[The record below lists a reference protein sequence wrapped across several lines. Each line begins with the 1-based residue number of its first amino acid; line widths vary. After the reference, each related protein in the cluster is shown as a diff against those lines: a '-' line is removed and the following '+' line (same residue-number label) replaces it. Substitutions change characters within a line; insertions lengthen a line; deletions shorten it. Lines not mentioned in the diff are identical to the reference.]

1 VPCEAENTGRD
12 RYDAQHVSQFTTR
25 IKRCDPVAGKD
36 RKKELARQRYE
47 RQQQRRAIRQA
58 RARRMKIIGTV
69 VVVAVVAGGSGAIAF
84 AMSGPAKKKTNAA
97 ASVSSTP
104 SAAPSVS
111 AKPGECAYQ
120 PLPAEAAQ
128 GAKDV
133 GKPPVKPVKGTYK
146 MTIDTSLGTIVATL
160 DGTKA
165 ACTANSFKYLAG
177 KKFFNNTKC
186 HRLVT
191 QGIKVLQCGDPTAT
205 GTGGP
210 SYGFGNENVP
220 KAGKSGQA
228 TYKRGVI
235 AMAHSSAPNSN
246 GSQFFIVYGD
256 SPLPADYTVFG
267 QITKGMDVVD
277 SVAKA
282 GATPADQ
289 TGNTAPK
296 KKIEIKDLT
305 VAKM

>member
-1 VPCEAENTGRD
+1 
-12 RYDAQHVSQFTTR
+12 
-25 IKRCDPVAGKD
+25 VAGKD
-36 RKKELARQRYE
+36 RKRELARQRYE
-47 RQQQRRAIRQA
+47 RQMQRRAVRQA
-58 RARRMKIIGTV
+58 RARRVKIIGTV
-69 VVVAVVAGGSGAIAF
+69 VAVAVVAGGSGAIAF
-84 AMSGPAKKKTNAA
+84 AMNRPAKKTSAA
-97 ASVSSTP
+97 AATTTPTPTPTPTPTVSV
-104 SAAPSVS
+104 
-111 AKPGECAYQ
+111 KPGECGYI
-120 PLPAEAAQ
+120 PLTGAAAA
-128 GAKDV
+128 GAKNV
-133 GKPPVKPVKGTYK
+133 GTPPVKPVKGAYK
-146 MTIDTSLGTIVATL
+146 MTIDTTLGTIAAKV

-165 ACTANSFKYLAG
+165 ACTVNSFKYLAG

-205 GTGGP
+205 GAGGP

-220 KAGKSGQA
+220 KGGPTKQV

-235 AMAHSSAPNSN
+235 AMAHTDAPNSN

-256 SPLPADYTVFG
+256 SPLPANYTIFG
-267 QITKGMDVVD
+267 QITEGMDVVD

-282 GATPADQ
+282 GAEAPDPQ

>member
-1 VPCEAENTGRD
+1 M
-12 RYDAQHVSQFTTR
+12 
-25 IKRCDPVAGKD
+25 AGKD
-36 RKKELARQRYE
+36 RKKELARLRYE
-47 RQQQRRAIRQA
+47 RQARRRAARQA
-58 RARRMKIIGTV
+58 KVRRAKIIGTV
-69 VVVAVVAGGSGAIAF
+69 AAVAVIAGGGGALAF
-84 AMSGPAKKKTNAA
+84 AMNNQGSAKNTQ
-97 ASVSSTP
+97 SSAISSSPTP
-104 SAAPSVS
+104 SVT

-120 PLPAEAAQ
+120 PLKAQ
-128 GAKDV
+128 AGQQVKDV
-133 GKPPVKPVKGTYK
+133 GRPPVKPATGTYA
-146 MTIDTSLGTIVATL
+146 MTINTSLGKIVAKL

-165 ACTANSFKYLAG
+165 ACTVNSFNYLAG
-177 KKFFNNTKC
+177 KKFFDNTKC

-191 QGIKVLQCGDPTAT
+191 SGIKVLQCGDPSGT

-210 SYGFGNENVP
+210 AYGFGNENVP
-220 KAGKSGQA
+220 KAGSGGQA

-256 SPLPADYTVFG
+256 SPLPADYTIFG
-267 QITKGMDVVD
+267 EITEGMDVVD

-282 GATPADQ
+282 GAAPADQ
-289 TGNTAPK
+289 SGNTAPK

>member
-47 RQQQRRAIRQA
+47 RQQQRRVIRQA

-84 AMSGPAKKKTNAA
+84 AMSGPAKKKTTAA
-97 ASVSSTP
+97 ASASSTP

-111 AKPGECAYQ
+111 VKPGECGYQ

-128 GAKDV
+128 GAKEV
-133 GKPPVKPVKGTYK
+133 GKPPVKPVKGKYK
-146 MTIDTSLGTIVATL
+146 MTMHTSLGTIVATV

-165 ACTANSFKYLAG
+165 ACTVNSFKYLAS
-177 KKFFNNTKC
+177 KKFFNNTNC

-191 QGIKVLQCGDPTAT
+191 EGIKVLQCGDPTGT

-210 SYGFGNENVP
+210 SYGFANENVP

-282 GATPADQ
+282 GAAPADQ

>member
-1 VPCEAENTGRD
+1 M
-12 RYDAQHVSQFTTR
+12 
-25 IKRCDPVAGKD
+25 AGKD
-36 RKKELARQRYE
+36 RKRELARARYE

-58 RARRMKIIGTV
+58 QARRMKIIGTV
-69 VVVAVVAGGSGAIAF
+69 VAVVVVAGGSGAIAF
-84 AMSGPAKKKTNAA
+84 AMSGPAKKDKTSAEA
-97 ASVSSTP
+97 SSTP
-104 SAAPSVS
+104 SAQPSVT

-120 PLPAEAAQ
+120 PLPAQAAQ

-146 MTIDTSLGTIVATL
+146 MTIDTNLGKIVAKL
-160 DGTKA
+160 DGKKA
-165 ACTANSFKYLAG
+165 SCTVNSFKYLAG
-177 KKFFNNTKC
+177 KKFFDNTKC

-191 QGIKVLQCGDPTAT
+191 EGIKVLQCGDPTGT

-210 SYGFGNENVP
+210 AYGYGNENVP

-267 QITKGMDVVD
+267 QITQGMDVVD
-277 SVAKA
+277 TVAKA
-282 GATPADQ
+282 GAEAADQ

>member
-1 VPCEAENTGRD
+1 M
-12 RYDAQHVSQFTTR
+12 
-25 IKRCDPVAGKD
+25 AGKD
-36 RKKELARQRYE
+36 RKRELARARYE

-58 RARRMKIIGTV
+58 QARRMKIIGTV
-69 VVVAVVAGGSGAIAF
+69 VAVVVVAGGSGAIAF
-84 AMSGPAKKKTNAA
+84 AMSGPAKKDKTSAEA
-97 ASVSSTP
+97 SSTP
-104 SAAPSVS
+104 SAQPSVTV
-111 AKPGECAYQ
+111 KPGECAYQ
-120 PLPAEAAQ
+120 PLPAEAAH

-133 GKPPVKPVKGTYK
+133 GKPPVKPVKGTYT
-146 MTIDTSLGTIVATL
+146 MTIDTSLGTIVAKV

-165 ACTANSFKYLAG
+165 ACTVNSFKYLAS
-177 KKFFNNTKC
+177 KKFFDNTRC

-191 QGIKVLQCGDPTAT
+191 EGIKVLQCGDPTGT

-210 SYGFGNENVP
+210 AYGFGNENVP

-228 TYKRGVI
+228 TYMRGMI

-256 SPLPADYTVFG
+256 SPLPADYTVFA
-267 QITKGMDVVD
+267 QVTQGMDVVD
-277 SVAKA
+277 KVAKA
-282 GATPADQ
+282 GAEPADQ

-296 KKIEIKDLT
+296 KKIEIKHLS

>member
-1 VPCEAENTGRD
+1 
-12 RYDAQHVSQFTTR
+12 
-25 IKRCDPVAGKD
+25 VAGKD

-84 AMSGPAKKKTNAA
+84 AMSGPAKKKTTAA
-97 ASVSSTP
+97 ASASSTP

-111 AKPGECAYQ
+111 VKPGECGYQ

-128 GAKDV
+128 GAKEV
-133 GKPPVKPVKGTYK
+133 GKPPVKPVKGKYK
-146 MTIDTSLGTIVATL
+146 MTMHTTLGTIVAAV

-165 ACTANSFKYLAG
+165 ACTVNSFKYLAS
-177 KKFFNNTKC
+177 KKFFNNTNC

-191 QGIKVLQCGDPTAT
+191 EGIKVLQCGDPTGT

-210 SYGFGNENVP
+210 SYGFANENVP

-267 QITKGMDVVD
+267 EITKGMDVVD

-282 GATPADQ
+282 GAAPADQ

>member
-1 VPCEAENTGRD
+1 
-12 RYDAQHVSQFTTR
+12 
-25 IKRCDPVAGKD
+25 VAGKD
-36 RKKELARQRYE
+36 RKRELARQRYE

-58 RARRMKIIGTV
+58 RARRMKIIGIVAAV
-69 VVVAVVAGGSGAIAF
+69 VVVAGGSGALAF
-84 AMSGPAKKKTNAA
+84 AMSGPKKDKTAA
-97 ASVSSTP
+97 QASSTP
-104 SAAPSVS
+104 TPQPSVTV
-111 AKPGECAYQ
+111 KPGECAYQ
-120 PLPAEAAQ
+120 PLPAGAAP

-133 GKPPVKPVKGTYK
+133 GQPPVKPVKGTYK
-146 MTIDTSLGTIVATL
+146 MTIDTSLGTIVAKL

-165 ACTANSFKYLAG
+165 ACTVNSFTYLAS
-177 KKFFNNTKC
+177 KKFFDNTKC

-191 QGIKVLQCGDPTAT
+191 EGIKVLQCGDPTGT

-210 SYGFGNENVP
+210 AYGFGNENVP
-220 KAGKSGQA
+220 SPEKSGQA
-228 TYKRGVI
+228 TYQRGVI

-267 QITKGMDVVD
+267 QITQGMDVVD
-277 SVAKA
+277 TVAKA
-282 GATPADQ
+282 GAEAADQ

-296 KKIEIKDLT
+296 KKIGIKDLT

>member
-1 VPCEAENTGRD
+1 
-12 RYDAQHVSQFTTR
+12 
-25 IKRCDPVAGKD
+25 VAGKD
-36 RKKELARQRYE
+36 RKRELARIRYE

-58 RARRMKIIGTV
+58 RARRMKIIGVVVTV
-69 VVVAVVAGGSGAIAF
+69 VVVAGGSGAIAF
-84 AMSGPAKKKTNAA
+84 AMNGPADKKTAA
-97 ASVSSTP
+97 EASPSSTP
-104 SAAPSVS
+104 SAAPSVT

-120 PLPAEAAQ
+120 PLPAQAAQ

-133 GKPPVKPVKGTYK
+133 GKPPVKPSKGTYK
-146 MTIDTSLGTIVATL
+146 MTLDTSLGTIAATV

-165 ACTANSFKYLAG
+165 ACTVNSFKYLAS

-191 QGIKVLQCGDPTAT
+191 EGIKVLQCGDPTGT

-267 QITKGMDVVD
+267 QITSGMDVVD
-277 SVAKA
+277 QVAKA
-282 GATPADQ
+282 GAEPADQ

>member
-1 VPCEAENTGRD
+1 
-12 RYDAQHVSQFTTR
+12 
-25 IKRCDPVAGKD
+25 
-36 RKKELARQRYE
+36 
-47 RQQQRRAIRQA
+47 
-58 RARRMKIIGTV
+58 V
-69 VVVAVVAGGSGAIAF
+69 VVTVAVVAGGSGAIAF
-84 AMSGPAKKKTNAA
+84 AMNGPADKKTAA
-97 ASVSSTP
+97 APTPTP
-104 SAAPSVS
+104 STAPSVS

-120 PLPAEAAQ
+120 PLPAQAAQ

-146 MTIDTSLGTIVATL
+146 MTLDTSLGTIAATV

-165 ACTANSFKYLAG
+165 ACTVNSFKYLAS

-191 QGIKVLQCGDPTAT
+191 EGIKVLQCGDPTGT

-267 QITKGMDVVD
+267 EITEGMNVVD

-282 GATPADQ
+282 GAAPADQ

>member
-1 VPCEAENTGRD
+1 
-12 RYDAQHVSQFTTR
+12 
-25 IKRCDPVAGKD
+25 VAGKD
-36 RKKELARQRYE
+36 RKRELARQRYE
-47 RQQQRRAIRQA
+47 RQMQRRAVRQA
-58 RARRMKIIGTV
+58 RARRVKIIGTV
-69 VVVAVVAGGSGAIAF
+69 VAVAVVAGGSGAIAF
-84 AMSGPAKKKTNAA
+84 AMNRPAKKKTSAA
-97 ASVSSTP
+97 ATSTTPTPTPTISV
-104 SAAPSVS
+104 
-111 AKPGECAYQ
+111 KPGECGYI
-120 PLPAEAAQ
+120 PLSGAAAAS
-128 GAKDV
+128 AKNV
-133 GKPPVKPVKGTYK
+133 GTPPLKPVKGTYK
-146 MTIDTSLGTIVATL
+146 MTIDTTLGTIVAKV

-165 ACTANSFKYLAG
+165 ACTVNSFKYLAS
-177 KKFFNNTKC
+177 KKFFDNTKC

-191 QGIKVLQCGDPTAT
+191 QGIKVLQCGDPSGT

-220 KAGKSGQA
+220 KGGPTKQV

-235 AMAHSSAPNSN
+235 AMAHSDAPNSN

-256 SPLPADYTVFG
+256 SPLPADYTIFG
-267 QITKGMDVVD
+267 QITEGMDVVD

-282 GATPADQ
+282 GAEPADQ

>member
-1 VPCEAENTGRD
+1 M
-12 RYDAQHVSQFTTR
+12 
-25 IKRCDPVAGKD
+25 AGKD

-47 RQQQRRAIRQA
+47 RQMQRRAIRQA

-69 VVVAVVAGGSGAIAF
+69 AVVVVVAGGSGALAF
-84 AMSGPAKKKTNAA
+84 AMNGPGKKDSVSAA
-97 ASVSSTP
+97 ASTTA

-111 AKPGECAYQ
+111 VKPGECAYQ
-120 PLPAEAAQ
+120 PLPAQASQ

-133 GKPPVKPVKGTYK
+133 GKPPAKPVKGIYQ
-146 MTIDTSLGTIVATL
+146 MTIDTSLGKIVASL
-160 DGTKA
+160 DGTTA
-165 ACTANSFKYLAG
+165 ACTVNSFNYLAG
-177 KKFFNNTKC
+177 KKFFDNTKC

-191 QGIKVLQCGDPTAT
+191 SGIKVLQCGDPTGT

-220 KAGKSGQA
+220 KAGASGQA
-228 TYKRGVI
+228 TYKRGYV
-235 AMAHSSAPNSN
+235 AMAHSSMPNSN

-267 QITKGMDVVD
+267 EITQGMDIVD

-282 GATPADQ
+282 GAEPADQ

-296 KKIEIKDLT
+296 KKIGIKDLT
-305 VAKM
+305 VTKM